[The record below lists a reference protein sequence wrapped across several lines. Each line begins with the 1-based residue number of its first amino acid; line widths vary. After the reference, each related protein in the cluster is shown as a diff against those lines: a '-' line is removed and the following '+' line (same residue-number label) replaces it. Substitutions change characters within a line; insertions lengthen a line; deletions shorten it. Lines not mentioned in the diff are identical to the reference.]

1 MGPIFKKILP
11 HLLST
16 VILLL
21 ISVVF
26 FLPQLEGEKVRQGD
40 VINYIGMAKE
50 SQDFRQE
57 TGKRTLWTNSMFGG
71 MPTYQITTVRAGN
84 QLQHL
89 DRLFR
94 LFGGGDQPIGRFFT
108 AMIGFYILLMVLGM
122 NPWLGVAGAV
132 AFGLTTNSVILF
144 EAGHMTKIRSVAY
157 FPLIAAGMLLVF
169 RKSYL
174 WGGLLFAIGLGLNLY
189 SNHIQMTYYFFLTL
203 IIFGI
208 AQLVDS
214 LRKKEMPHFWRS
226 AATILAGTALALGTA
241 ASNLWVTYEYSK
253 DTMRGEPILE
263 KTGQVV
269 ESSSETDGLA
279 WDYAMQWSN
288 GVIDV
293 FASFIPGVAGG
304 GSGEK
309 VGSGT
314 PLYQDPNWQRITQA
328 NGSRA
333 PLYWGSLISTSGP
346 IYLGTIVFFLFLMGL
361 TLIKGPVKW
370 WLGLGV
376 LLTFLLSMGKE
387 LAWFNE
393 LFFYYVPLYNKFRTP
408 NSVLSIAS
416 FLMPLLGFLALHKVL
431 QPETSREEIRKSLFL
446 AGGISGAMFLFFLV
460 LGPSMFDFS
469 APGDQRYQQAGFN
482 LNPLVQTRQS
492 LMRTDSL
499 RGLVLTALAAGL
511 IWLFIREKLQKSYL
525 LAGIAILVLFDTWS
539 IGRRYV
545 DYDDFG
551 PRSQALTLSPNPADQ
566 QILQDKD
573 PNFRVFDSTDPYA
586 FSSSRVSYFHKSIGG
601 NHAAKLQ
608 RYMDLIDRHLS
619 NSNMKVFN
627 MLNTKYFIV
636 QGQQGGAP
644 AAQQNPGALGN
655 AWFVDTL
662 SFVPTANAEIDALN
676 TFDPASQVVVHEE
689 FKDYIGNFSPRKEGS
704 IRLTNYQPNQL
715 IYESNSTSEQL
726 SVFSEIWYGPD
737 KGWQA
742 YIDGE
747 PTDHIRVNYA
757 LRGMKIPAGQH
768 TIEFRFDPKLY
779 RSGALISNISSVFLL
794 LSLLFGLGFSSY
806 RFLEEA
812 RKTPPPPEKPV
823 RPAKAKPTAAKRRKT
838 VTTSTGSNKKGKKK
852 KNSKK

>member
-1 MGPIFKKILP
+1 MGPIFNKILP
-11 HLLST
+11 HLLAA
-16 VILLL
+16 VILFT

-26 FLPQLEGEKVRQGD
+26 FLPQLQGEKVRQSD

-50 SQDFRQE
+50 SRDFYKE
-57 TGKRTLWTNSMFGG
+57 TGERTLWTNSMFGG
-71 MPTYQITTVRAGN
+71 MPTYQITTVSASN

-89 DRLFR
+89 DKLFR

-108 AMIGFYILLMVLGM
+108 AMIGFYILLIVLGV

-157 FPLIAAGMLLVF
+157 FPLITAGLLLVF
-169 RKSYL
+169 RSRYL
-174 WGGLLFAIGLGLNLY
+174 LGGLLFAIGLGLNIY

-203 IIFGI
+203 LIFGV
-208 AQLVDS
+208 AQLIHS
-214 LRKKEMPHFWRS
+214 IRNKEMPHFWRS
-226 AATILAGTALALGTA
+226 AGTILVGTALALGTA
-241 ASNLWVTYEYSK
+241 ASNLWVTYEYAK

-263 KTGQVV
+263 QTGQAVQ
-269 ESSSETDGLA
+269 SSSETEGLD
-279 WDYAMQWSN
+279 WEYAMQWSN
-288 GVIDV
+288 SVIDV

-309 VGSGT
+309 VSSNA
-314 PLYQDPNWQRITQA
+314 PLFQDPNWGRMVQA
-328 NGSRA
+328 NGSVA
-333 PLYWGSLISTSGP
+333 PLYWGVLTFTSGP

-361 TLIKGPVKW
+361 NLVKGPVKW

-393 LFFYYVPLYNKFRTP
+393 FFFYYVPLYNKFRTP

-416 FLMPLLGFLALHKVL
+416 FLMPLLGFLALHKAL
-431 QPETSREEIRKSLFL
+431 QKETSKEEIRKSLYL
-446 AGGISGAMFLFFLV
+446 AGGISGAMFLFFLI
-460 LGPSMFDFS
+460 LGPSLFDFS

-482 LNPLVQTRQS
+482 LNPLIQTRQS

-499 RGLVLTALAAGL
+499 RGLVLAGL
-511 IWLFIREKLQKSYL
+511 TAGLVWFYLQEKLQKQYL
-525 LAGIAILVLFDTWS
+525 LAGIALLVVFDTWS

-551 PRSQALTLSPNPADQ
+551 PSSQALTLTPNAADQ

-573 PNFRVFDSTDPYA
+573 PNFRVFDTTDPYA
-586 FSSSRVSYFHKSIGG
+586 FMSSRVSYFHKSIGG

-608 RYMDLIDRHLS
+608 RYEDLKNRHLS
-619 NSNMKVFN
+619 RSNMKVFN

-636 QGQQGGAP
+636 QGQQQGAL

-662 SFVPTANAEIDALN
+662 SIVPSANAEIDALN
-676 TFDPASQVVVHEE
+676 TFEPGRQAIVHEE
-689 FKDYIGNFSPRKEGS
+689 YKDYIGNFSPNKNGS
-704 IRLTNYQPNQL
+704 ISLTSYQPNQL
-715 IYESNSTSEQL
+715 QYQSNSSSEQL
-726 SVFSEIWYGPD
+726 AVFSEIWYGPN

-747 PTDHIRVNYA
+747 PAEHIRVNYA
-757 LRGMKIPAGQH
+757 LRGMKVPAGQH
-768 TIEFRFDPKLY
+768 TIEFRFNPKSY
-779 RSGALISNISSVFLL
+779 QTGALVSGISSSLL
-794 LSLLFGLGFSSY
+794 LLALLAGLGFY
-806 RFLEEA
+806 GYQYVQEIQNQ
-812 RKTPPPPEKPV
+812 PPPAKPEKPA
-823 RPAKAKPTAAKRRKT
+823 PAPTRSKRGK
-838 VTTSTGSNKKGKKK
+838 STAGNRKKK
-852 KNSKK
+852 KKKVSKK